1 MPMSDRAPVFVVD
14 DDAAVREGLKAL
26 LAAKGYKVE
35 TFANAEAF
43 LAVLPPYPAGCLVLD
58 VRMPGM
64 SGLELQGE
72 LKRRGI
78 TLPIIMMT
86 GHGDIQMAV
95 AALKAGAVDFLE
107 KPFDAEALAAG
118 ISEALRHPLGPLV
131 EARFDTRELALRSDQ
146 LTPREREV
154 MDLVAA
160 GLPNKVIA
168 ARLRIALRTVE
179 IHRARVMEKM
189 GARHLSELVR
199 MVIRLQGGD

>member
-1 MPMSDRAPVFVVD
+1 MSDRAPVFVVD
-14 DDAAVREGLKAL
+14 DDAAVCSGLKAL
-26 LAAKGYKVE
+26 LGAKGYEVA
-35 TFANAEAF
+35 TFANSETF
-43 LAVLPPYPAGCLVLD
+43 LAALPPYPEGCLVLD

-72 LKRRGI
+72 LNRRGVA
-78 TLPIIMMT
+78 LPIIMMT

-107 KPFDAEALAAG
+107 KPFDADILVAS
-118 ISEALRHPLGPLV
+118 ISEALRRPLVPLV
-131 EARFDTRELALRSDQ
+131 EARFDRRELALRADQ

-154 MDLVAA
+154 MDLVVV
-160 GLPNKVIA
+160 GLPNKVIG

-199 MVIRLQGGD
+199 MVIRVQGGD